1 MSLSDPQPPA
11 DLLTFIA
18 EGTAGAVGDEFFRV
32 LVQHVARA
40 FDAEVAF
47 VAEVIPEDRERA
59 RFLACWEGEGLA
71 APAEYCM
78 AGTPCAEVGSAD
90 LVSYVSGVIEQF
102 PEDEMVVEMGLDS
115 YLAVAM
121 RGSDGGHLG
130 HLGVLASGA
139 LAPDDARVAALRI
152 FAARAAAEVERRQ
165 HERRLVESEQ
175 AHRAL
180 AQELAASRE
189 RLVEAGDAERRR
201 IERNLHDGAQ
211 QRLVSLALQLRIA
224 ESTVPGELPAAE
236 VLARASE
243 ELAAAMRE
251 LQELAR
257 GIHPAVL
264 SDRGLDAA
272 LEALAIR
279 APVPVEVVATPGERL
294 PAPVEAT
301 VYFVVAE
308 ALTNVAKY
316 AGATH
321 AKVAVER
328 LGEALRFEV
337 SDDGVGGADVAGGS
351 GLRGLHDRVA
361 AVRGVLRI
369 ESPVGRGT
377 VLAGEIPL

>member
-1 MSLSDPQPPA
+1 
-11 DLLTFIA
+11 
-18 EGTAGAVGDEFFRV
+18 VGDEFFRC
-32 LVQHVARA
+32 LVKHVAQA
-40 FDAEVAF
+40 FEAEVAF
-47 VAEVIPEDRERA
+47 VAEVIPDDREHA

-71 APAEYCM
+71 EPVEYCM
-78 AGTPCAEVGSAD
+78 AGTPCAEVGAAD
-90 LVSYVSGVIEQF
+90 VVSHVDGVIERF
-102 PEDEMVVEMGLDS
+102 PEDEMVVQMGLDS

-130 HLGVLASGA
+130 HLGVLASGP
-139 LAPDDARVAALRI
+139 LAPDEARIAALRI

-165 HERRLVESEQ
+165 HERRLEESER
-175 AHRAL
+175 AHREL
-180 AQELAASRE
+180 AEQLAASRT
-189 RLVEAGDAERRR
+189 RIVEAGDAERRR

-211 QRLVSLALQLRIA
+211 QRLVSLALQLRLA
-224 ESTVPGELPAAE
+224 EAAVPRDLPAAGA
-236 VLARASE
+236 LTRASE

-279 APVPVEVVATPGERL
+279 APVPVEVIATPGERL

-316 AGATH
+316 ARATH
-321 AKVAVER
+321 ATVSVSR
-328 LGEALRFEV
+328 HGDALRFEV
-337 SDDGVGGADVAGGS
+337 ADDGIGGADVAAGS

-361 AVRGVLRI
+361 AVRGELHI
-369 ESPVGRGT
+369 DSPAGQGT
-377 VLAGEIPL
+377 VLAGKIPL